1 MTWANFYLLCFALGF
16 LFSVLSFLMGG
27 LRLHLPHAG
36 HGHMGAHAHH
46 PGKAGTS
53 LLNPITIAAF
63 LAWFGGVGY
72 LLSRFSTVWFVM
84 GLGIA
89 LLSGLTG
96 AGVIYLFL
104 SRVLTA
110 EDENLDPADY
120 DMVGVLGQISM
131 PIREG
136 GAGELIYSQAGTRRV
151 CGARAEDNALIDRGT
166 EVIVTRYENGIAYV
180 RLWAEMAGEP
190 SAAEP
195 AARKQ

>member
-1 MTWANFYLLCFALGF
+1 VTWANFYLLCFALGF

-27 LRLHLPHAG
+27 LRLHLPHVG
-36 HGHMGAHAHH
+36 HGPVGGHAHH
-46 PGKAGTS
+46 PGKAGTA
-53 LLNPITIAAF
+53 LLNPMTLAAF

-89 LLSGLTG
+89 VLSGLTG

-104 SRVLTA
+104 SRVLTST
-110 EDENLDPADY
+110 DENLDPADY

-131 PIREG
+131 PIRAG
-136 GAGELIYSQAGTRRV
+136 GTGELIYSQAGTRRA
-151 CGARAEDNALIDRGT
+151 CGARADDNAIIERGT

-180 RLWAEMAGEP
+180 RLWTEMAGES

-195 AARKQ
+195 AVRKE